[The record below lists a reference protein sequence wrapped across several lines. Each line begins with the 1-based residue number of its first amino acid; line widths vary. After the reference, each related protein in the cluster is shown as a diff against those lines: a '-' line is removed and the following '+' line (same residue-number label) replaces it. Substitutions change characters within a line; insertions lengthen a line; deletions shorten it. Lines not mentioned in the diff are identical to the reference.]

1 MGDQHLMDL
10 VKRGYEVI
18 PGGINSSIRKYP
30 RDFITA
36 KAEGSHFWDQNGKEY
51 IDYLGAFGPI
61 VVGYNIKSIKDKV
74 KEAVDKYKWGFLNT
88 IIVNLPFGGLKWLVK
103 GFIVSIRGLRGN

>member
-1 MGDQHLMDL
+1 M
-10 VKRGYEVI
+10 
-18 PGGINSSIRKYP
+18 
-30 RDFITA
+30 
-36 KAEGSHFWDQNGKEY
+36 
-51 IDYLGAFGPI
+51 
-61 VVGYNIKSIKDKV
+61 